1 MGSLERCQAGTHT
14 ANSGLTSPCS
24 LISGARSPCFLIS
37 TAAAGPSLK
46 ELSLQAENKQNN
58 KFSRKICAF
67 PQVLFVEWEERN
79 LTQDTWDFRDKC
91 VFCTLLRGIRM
102 SS

>member
-1 MGSLERCQAGTHT
+1 MFELVFVRVRVWGALKGVRQGLVAVH
-14 ANSGLTSPCS
+14 SGLTSPCS
-24 LISGARSPCFLIS
+24 LTSGARSPCFLIS

-79 LTQDTWDFRDKC
+79 LTQAIWDFRDK
-91 VFCTLLRGIRM
+91 
-102 SS
+102 

>member
-14 ANSGLTSPCS
+14 VHSGLTSPCS

-37 TAAAGPSLK
+37 TAAAGPSLE

-79 LTQDTWDFRDKC
+79 LTQDIWDFRDKSC
-91 VFCTLLRGIRM
+91 ILHIATGH
-102 SS
+102 